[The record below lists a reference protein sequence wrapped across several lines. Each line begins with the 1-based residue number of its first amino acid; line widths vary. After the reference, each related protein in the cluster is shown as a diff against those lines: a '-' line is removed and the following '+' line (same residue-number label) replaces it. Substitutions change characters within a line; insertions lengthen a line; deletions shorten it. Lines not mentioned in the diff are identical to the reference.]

1 MPRDRPRFAV
11 WPKTDS
17 IYSSQTPYC
26 RLHLRALPADLFKVV
41 ETFGLLAGSGRTS
54 DPRPRRG
61 RPPEALELAEEKLL
75 FEKLEFDLFKP
86 FDRAMMSSALEAEAV
101 RSAGY
106 PRADFLP
113 QPFSLADF
121 SPIGNRSFTYDL
133 VFVGSE
139 NHANTRGIHWF
150 YRHIYVPF
158 LRGKQVSLA
167 VAGRVCESLDF
178 EDSLISKL
186 GFVDDLENLY
196 AASKLVVVPILRAP
210 ESPSRRTRRWLPER
224 PWSVRLPAVVGSIPG
239 RRRLHVST

>member
-1 MPRDRPRFAV
+1 M
-11 WPKTDS
+11 
-17 IYSSQTPYC
+17 
-26 RLHLRALPADLFKVV
+26 
-41 ETFGLLAGSGRTS
+41 
-54 DPRPRRG
+54 
-61 RPPEALELAEEKLL
+61 L

-158 LRGKQVSLA
+158 FAASKFLWRW
-167 VAGRVCESLDF
+167 RVESVKA
-178 EDSLISKL
+178 LISKIR
-186 GFVDDLENLY
+186 
-196 AASKLVVVPILRAP
+196 S
-210 ESPSRRTRRWLPER
+210 
-224 PWSVRLPAVVGSIPG
+224 
-239 RRRLHVST
+239 